1 MYVFAR
7 PLLWHIILALTPTPP
22 VLTNADMVADR
33 KRVANHRLQFNITLT
48 YHVTNCTPDSID
60 LRFRVCSLV
69 HYTVCGLRKFE
80 KNTRGLRLR
89 ERGFISRNL

>member
-69 HYTVCGLRKFE
+69 HYTVHSSVEGPNQLP
-80 KNTRGLRLR
+80 
-89 ERGFISRNL
+89 